1 MVVLNDSEALSDVH
15 RAALKP
21 DASSEVGTVGTRE
34 ALDPKNTLKLS
45 ICVRNFI
52 RRHIPQSNPLKTYI

>member
-1 MVVLNDSEALSDVH
+1 MVVFNYSEALSDIH
-15 RAALKP
+15 RATLKP

-45 ICVRNFI
+45 ICVKET
-52 RRHIPQSNPLKTYI
+52 S

>member
-15 RAALKP
+15 GAALKP
-21 DASSEVGTVGTRE
+21 DASSEVGAVGARK

-45 ICVRNFI
+45 ICVKET
-52 RRHIPQSNPLKTYI
+52 S

>member
-21 DASSEVGTVGTRE
+21 DASSEVGTVGTGE
-34 ALDPKNTLKLS
+34 ALDPKNTLKLN
-45 ICVRNFI
+45 ICVKET
-52 RRHIPQSNPLKTYI
+52 S

>member
-1 MVVLNDSEALSDVH
+1 MVVLNDSEALSDIH
-15 RAALKP
+15 RATLKP

-45 ICVRNFI
+45 ICVKET
-52 RRHIPQSNPLKTYI
+52 S

>member
-15 RAALKP
+15 GAALKP

-45 ICVRNFI
+45 ICVKET
-52 RRHIPQSNPLKTYI
+52 S